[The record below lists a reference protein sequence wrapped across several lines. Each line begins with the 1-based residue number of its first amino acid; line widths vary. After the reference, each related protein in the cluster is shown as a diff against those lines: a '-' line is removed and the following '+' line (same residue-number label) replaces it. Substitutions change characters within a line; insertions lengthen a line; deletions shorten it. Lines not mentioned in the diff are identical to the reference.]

1 MKTGSRWKC
10 RLSSVLSVFSMIV
23 FGFFLVSFI
32 LLSIFFWF
40 YFSLYFAPHWFCHLN
55 RKTTPIITISH
66 GNSFWGLFNSIFAL
80 CVANSLG
87 KLKLRRE
94 SGTKFRC
101 TVRIVV
107 GVVGVKW
114 ASLCLKSFVLCV
126 LLCAVSALVSKFVKQ
141 TEMSRNEMQFLLL
154 LLYFFL
160 PLLPLLLVCLIS
172 GASISFCTIKAMVL
186 RIPA

>member
-1 MKTGSRWKC
+1 MCGELAGQIEIAAGKRHKI
-10 RLSSVLSVFSMIV
+10 SVYA
-23 FGFFLVSFI
+23 
-32 LLSIFFWF
+32 LLSER
-40 YFSLYFAPHWFCHLN
+40 A
-55 RKTTPIITISH
+55 R
-66 GNSFWGLFNSIFAL
+66 
-80 CVANSLG
+80 
-87 KLKLRRE
+87 
-94 SGTKFRC
+94 
-101 TVRIVV
+101 
-107 GVVGVKW
+107 VVGVKW

-160 PLLPLLLVCLIS
+160 PPLLPPFLVCLIS